1 MESTFLW
8 LQMIAS
14 LKQHK
19 GNISLAILL
28 IAIQNHKYFNTA
40 FNF

>member
-1 MESTFLW
+1 MELTFLW

-19 GNISLAILL
+19 GNTSFAILL
-28 IAIQNHKYFNTA
+28 IAIQNHRYFNTA
-40 FNF
+40 FHF

>member
-1 MESTFLW
+1 MELTFLW

-14 LKQHK
+14 LKQP
-19 GNISLAILL
+19 IQALQILL

-40 FNF
+40 FHF